1 MVSFAGVC
9 LPGVTDRHKCP
20 GKMQVSSGG
29 RAAKLPL
36 ALHCPQAS
44 DPTKMEF
51 LVLGSSLGE
60 QSNSASGA
68 GEGAAD
74 SEPDP
79 ARAPPG
85 STAASMCTSNLD

>member
-1 MVSFAGVC
+1 MVSSPEVC
-9 LPGVTDRHKCP
+9 LPGVTDRRKCP

-29 RAAKLPL
+29 RAAKLGL

-44 DPTKMEF
+44 NRTKMGF

-60 QSNSASGA
+60 QSNSAPGA

-79 ARAPPG
+79 ACAPPG
-85 STAASMCTSNLD
+85 STAGSVCASNLD